1 MIKLLKYFIWD
12 FDGTLVDTYPSMTL
26 AFQRALKNEGINAS
40 KEEVLS
46 LLKQSSKHALAYY
59 NLEISF
65 KKKWKAIEERVDKA
79 MSQPFQGVIEVLKLI
94 KKNGGKNY
102 IVTHRD
108 KTTYDYLEFHQM
120 LNYFTDIITIEE
132 ANQRKPD
139 TDLFDQL
146 IVKNQIDPNQT
157 LSIGDRV
164 LDIIPSKA
172 LGLKTCLYNPKSFS
186 HTIEVDYEIENY
198 KTLKNILEKNFK
210 E

>member
-1 MIKLLKYFIWD
+1 MLKYFIWD
-12 FDGTLVDTYPSMTL
+12 FDGTLVDTYPSMTI
-26 AFQRALKNEGINAS
+26 AFQRALKNEGIEAS
-40 KEEVLS
+40 KKEVLS

-59 NLEISF
+59 NLEKSF

-79 MSQPFQGVIEVLKLI
+79 MSQPFQGVLEVLKLI
-94 KKNGGKNY
+94 IRNGGKNF

-108 KTTYDYLEFHQM
+108 KTTYDYLEFLQM
-120 LNYFTDIITIEE
+120 SDYFTDIITIEE

-146 IVKNQIDPNQT
+146 IERNQINPDQT

-164 LDIIPSKA
+164 LDMIPSKK
-172 LGLKTCLYNPKSFS
+172 LGLKTCLYNPKNFS
-186 HTIEVDYEIENY
+186 HKIEVDYDIRNY
-198 KTLKNILEKNFK
+198 KALERVLKNNFK

>member
-1 MIKLLKYFIWD
+1 MLKYFIWD
-12 FDGTLVDTYPSMTL
+12 FDGTLVDTYPSMTI
-26 AFQRALKNEGINAS
+26 AFQRALENEGIDAS

-46 LLKQSSKHALAYY
+46 LLKQSSKHALAHY

-94 KKNGGKNY
+94 IKNGGKNF

-108 KTTYDYLEFHQM
+108 ETTYNYLEFHQM
-120 LNYFTDIITIEE
+120 SDYFTDIITIEE

-146 IVKNQIDPNQT
+146 IARNQINPEQT

-164 LDIIPSKA
+164 LDMIPSKA
-172 LGLKTCLYNPKSFS
+172 LGLNTCLYNPKNFE
-186 HTIEVDYEIENY
+186 HDIEVDYDIRNY
-198 KTLKNILEKNFK
+198 KTLENILKKNFK